1 MYVRLFIS
9 IYCLWQSSEASDV
22 WKLDQP
28 KFIRNTLGTLSTV
41 WFLKINYISVFSWL
55 IFYCG
60 APKKKLWLKGSQITH
75 FSTDRG
81 NNTIIFLWS
90 WKARSAFG
98 FRSVFNA
105 CKIQPKSEA
114 NLLLVSIAWHV
125 IGYCPPNKNSPSLYS
140 PTVNWTPSIANFF

>member
-1 MYVRLFIS
+1 MWGFLLVYIAFDKV
-9 IYCLWQSSEASDV
+9 
-22 WKLDQP
+22 DQA
-28 KFIRNTLGTLSTV
+28 KFIRNTLHTLSTV
-41 WFLKINYISVFSWL
+41 WFLKIKYISVFSWL
-55 IFYCG
+55 ISHCCG

-75 FSTDRG
+75 FSTDLDRG

-105 CKIQPKSEA
+105 CKIRPKSET

-125 IGYCPPNKNSPSLYS
+125 IGYCPPNKYS
-140 PTVNWTPSIANFF
+140 PCP